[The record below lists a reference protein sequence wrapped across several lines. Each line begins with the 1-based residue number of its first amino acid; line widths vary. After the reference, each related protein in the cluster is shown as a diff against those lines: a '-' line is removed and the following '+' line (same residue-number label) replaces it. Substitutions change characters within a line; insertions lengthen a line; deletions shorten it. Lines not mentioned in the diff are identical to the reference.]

1 MTKVTPET
9 QLDGLVQKLK
19 ELSHQLG
26 VIYDISMDLN
36 IYAGWYDDRDPILGS
51 PPTKQRL
58 INASKS
64 LREAYME
71 MASITGLDPCWQ
83 FEETKQKRRLMARSV
98 VDIDMPDFQE
108 DKTKLL

>member
-1 MTKVTPET
+1 MIKVTPET

-26 VIYDISMDLN
+26 VIYDISMDLD
-36 IYAGWYDDRDPILGS
+36 IYAGWYDDPDPIWGS

-58 INASKS
+58 INSSKR
-64 LREAYME
+64 LREAYMG

-98 VDIDMPDFQE
+98 TDIEMPDFQ
-108 DKTKLL
+108 DD